1 MRQLIIENRKRRPE
15 PSEGSKIE
23 NQLVALRQ
31 REHIPTSTRRAAIRA
46 RLMERFEKM
55 NLAVFETGIGWIGVA
70 FSERGLAGLQLPRA
84 TRAQTLANLQSDF
97 PKATVVADVPMEIA
111 RELSEYAEGKRRQF
125 TLPLDWSTIKPFQRT
140 VLQVADRIPFG
151 ETRTYAWIAREIGKP
166 RAARAVG
173 RALATNPIPIIL
185 PCHRVLGSDGGLH
198 GYGGGL
204 PLKRKLLELEG
215 ALL

>member
-1 MRQLIIENRKRRPE
+1 MRQLIVENRE
-15 PSEGSKIE
+15 SKIE
-23 NQLVALRQ
+23 KQLTALRQ
-31 REHIPTSTRRAAIRA
+31 HERIPTSTRRAAIRA
-46 RLMERFEKM
+46 RLLERFNEM
-55 NLAVFETGIGWIGVA
+55 NLAVFETQIGWVGVA
-70 FSERGLAGLQLPRA
+70 FSERGLAGIQLPRA
-84 TRAQTLANLQSDF
+84 TRAQTLANLQRDF
-97 PKATVVADVPMEIA
+97 PKAAVVADAPIEIA
-111 RELSEYAEGKRRQF
+111 RELREYAEGTRRQF
-125 TLPLDWSTIKPFQRT
+125 TLPLDLSAVKPFQRT
-140 VLQVADRIPFG
+140 VLQVADSIKYG
-151 ETRTYAWIAREIGKP
+151 ETRSYGWIARAIGKP

>member
-1 MRQLIIENRKRRPE
+1 MRQLIVENRE
-15 PSEGSKIE
+15 PKIE
-23 NQLVALRQ
+23 KQLTALRQ
-31 REHIPTSTRRAAIRA
+31 RERIPTSTRRAAIRA
-46 RLMERFEKM
+46 RLLERFNEM
-55 NLAVFETGIGWIGVA
+55 NLAVFETQIGWVGVA
-70 FSERGLAGLQLPRA
+70 FSERGLAGIQLPRA
-84 TRAQTLANLQSDF
+84 TRAQTLANLQRDF
-97 PKATVVADVPMEIA
+97 PKAAVVADAPLEIA
-111 RELSEYAEGKRRQF
+111 RELREYAEGTRRQF
-125 TLPLDWSTIKPFQRT
+125 TLPLDLSAVKPFQRT
-140 VLQVADRIPFG
+140 VLQVADSIKYG
-151 ETRTYAWIAREIGKP
+151 ETRSYGWIARAIGKP